1 LSLQHCWLKAHNSIG
16 VVRRHTVA
24 QRALESGNGAPACP
38 LGSIAVF
45 QEFHIIE
52 IMKSKDAITALS
64 ALASESRLAVY
75 RLLVK
80 RGPDGY
86 TPSELAGR
94 LDIPAPTLSF
104 HLKGLVQAGLVVSR
118 REARNLFYSPNF
130 VRMSALV
137 GFLTENCCS
146 LADKACGTTCEPQPV
161 TAEGRK
167 RA

>member
-1 LSLQHCWLKAHNSIG
+1 MTVTN
-16 VVRRHTVA
+16 VVRIETQRETVRSIA
-24 QRALESGNGAPACP
+24 IAPSFYRLES
-38 LGSIAVF
+38 
-45 QEFHIIE
+45 
-52 IMKSKDAITALS
+52 MKAKEAITALS
-64 ALASESRLAVY
+64 ALASESRLEVY

-80 RGPDGY
+80 RGPEGY
-86 TPSELAGR
+86 TPSELAAR

-130 VRMSALV
+130 ERMNALV

-146 LADKACGTTCEPQPV
+146 LADQARGSSCEPASVSAQS
-161 TAEGRK
+161 RK